1 MSLNLL
7 RFLLLGCAAALPA
20 QSIPEFEPNDT
31 PSQAT
36 FAQCGWHVESRL
48 SYVGDIDWFTFT
60 LAAPGRVL
68 AQVGTGPDG
77 VVTDTEMELRDGT
90 SSLNLIAYN
99 DDDDRSW
106 MSLVSEYLPAGTY
119 YVMVK
124 GFGNSLG
131 AYSLDLQLDSNGTAQ
146 VIVPEAAEP
155 NGPFGVGTPTLL
167 ASGQLGYGQLTT
179 GDVDYWSF
187 TLTTPTVVRI
197 ETGKGRS
204 GTTSTDTI
212 LYLRD
217 AQDTQL
223 AYDDDGAPGAWSL
236 IIATL
241 QPGTYYAD
249 VQGYN
254 GTNVG
259 TYTILMHTV
268 DATVTLPD
276 NPEPNDDPLLNGVP
290 SVIACGVPGEGEIT
304 AGDSD
309 WWTLSVSQD
318 TFVDITVWSG
328 QFTATAMPLKNSLLS
343 VYDANSQLL
352 VSDNDDFYNT
362 MSRQSIFLTPG
373 TYYIAVAAN
382 NATNAGTYFL
392 QVRCN
397 ENALYHNFAGGC
409 VGSNTLAPRWNVREW
424 ELPMLGTT
432 LVSEFTNCPANTV
445 VLPFAG
451 FSRTLTSNSLSLPF
465 DLTPLGAPGC
475 MVEVDPLIT
484 QLLLTNAQGTATTTF
499 AIPFVPA
506 LSGIVFA
513 QQALVLDL
521 GANSLGVT
529 TTNAGTGLITAS
541 R

>member
-1 MSLNLL
+1 MKLFRSL
-7 RFLLLGCAAALPA
+7 FLGCAAALPA

-36 FAQCGWHVESRL
+36 FAQCGWHIESRL
-48 SYVGDIDWFTFT
+48 SYVGDVDWFTFT

-90 SSLNLIAYN
+90 ASLNLIAYN

-167 ASGQLGYGQLTT
+167 AAGQLGYGQLTT
-179 GDVDYWSF
+179 GDADLWSF
-187 TLTTPTVVRI
+187 TLATPTVVRL

-204 GTTSTDTI
+204 GATSTDTI

-217 AQDTQL
+217 ALGIEL

-241 QPGTYYAD
+241 PAGTYYAD

-259 TYTILMHTV
+259 TYTILLQTV
-268 DATVTLPD
+268 DATVTLPE
-276 NPEPNDDPLLNGVP
+276 NVEPNGDPLAGGAP
-290 SVIACGVPGEGEIT
+290 SVLACGIPGEGEIT

-309 WWTLSVSQD
+309 WWTLSLAQD

-328 QFTATAMPLKNSLLS
+328 QFTSAATPLKNSLLS
-343 VYDANSQLL
+343 VYDANSQLI

-362 MSRQSIFLTPG
+362 MSRQGLFLGAG
-373 TYYIAVAAN
+373 TYYVAVAAN

-397 ENALYHNFAGGC
+397 ESALYHNFVGGC
-409 VGSNTLAPRWNVREW
+409 VGSNTQTPRWNVREW

-432 LVSEFTNCPANTV
+432 LVSEFSNCPANTV
-445 VLPFAG
+445 VIPFAG
-451 FSRTLTSNSLSLPF
+451 FSRTVTSNSLPLPF
-465 DLTPLGAPGC
+465 DLTPLGATGC
-475 MVEVDPLIT
+475 MVEVDPLVT
-484 QLLLTNAQGTATTTF
+484 QLLLTDGLGKATSTF
-499 AIPFVPA
+499 VIPFAPA
-506 LSGIVFA
+506 LSGLVFA
-513 QQALVLDL
+513 QQAMVLDL
-521 GANSLGVT
+521 AANPLGVT
-529 TTNAGTGLITAS
+529 TTNAGIGLITAS